1 MPGPGGLAA
10 GKRGG
15 LSGFFLWSMVRR
27 VGRAFMDSP
36 PSGSKR
42 RSPRPQGTRSSAG

>member
-1 MPGPGGLAA
+1 MPGPGGPAA

-27 VGRAFMDSP
+27 VGPGLHGFPALRLEEAVSP
-36 PSGSKR
+36 PPGH
-42 RSPRPQGTRSSAG
+42 P